1 MMLTS
6 YSISIGNLSLLSY
19 CDCPIAYGTCC
30 ILHAK
35 SYQIASL
42 LGQKLADSRATV
54 MKFAWLDPHDSN
66 PEASFQGNS
75 EN

>member
-1 MMLTS
+1 MVHVTS
-6 YSISIGNLSLLSY
+6 CTPN
-19 CDCPIAYGTCC
+19 PI
-30 ILHAK
+30 K
-35 SYQIASL
+35 IASL